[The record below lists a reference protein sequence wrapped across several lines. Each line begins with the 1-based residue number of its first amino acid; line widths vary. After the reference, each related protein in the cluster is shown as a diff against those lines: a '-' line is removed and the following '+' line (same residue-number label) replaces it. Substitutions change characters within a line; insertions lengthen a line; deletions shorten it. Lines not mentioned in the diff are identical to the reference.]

1 MKTAKIIIKTK
12 SNNYPISDNL
22 SNHILNIWINE
33 EANKNYIKK
42 ICNKIYFCKKILFS
56 QNLK

>member
-1 MKTAKIIIKTK
+1 KKN
-12 SNNYPISDNL
+12 NNYPISDNL

-33 EANKNYIKK
+33 EVNKNYIEK